1 MRYKKD
7 KINKLQKMLEN
18 GQVKAA
24 LQNPCNPGVIKI
36 LSQENLIELVFEE
49 EEWGTYR
56 KAEKLLEKYDI
67 PYKLER
73 YW

>member
-7 KINKLQKMLEN
+7 KIARLQRMLEN
-18 GQVKAA
+18 CEVKAA
-24 LQNPCNPGVIKI
+24 LQNPYNPGVIKI
-36 LSQENLIELVFEE
+36 LSKENLIELVFEE

-56 KAEKLLEKYDI
+56 KAEKLLDEYDI
-67 PYKLER
+67 PYKSER